1 MSKSAGIHHI
11 TAIAGEP
18 KRHVAFYRDAL
29 GLRLVKR
36 TVNFDDPTTWHLYY
50 GDEVGAPGTAL
61 TFFVWEQL
69 APGRHGSGEA
79 QEIGFKIPESSLAFW
94 RKRLADKGI
103 AAKDAPARFGEQVI
117 SFSDQDGQKL
127 ELIATKQA
135 DGIPGWANGDV
146 PAEHAIRGFHGITL
160 EVPGIAQT
168 GRVLSE
174 VFGFEDA
181 GQDGTRHRFVAKE
194 GPLGT
199 VVDLRVTPGAV
210 RATQGVGTVHHV
222 AFRASGDEQEFEFR
236 KRALD
241 LGLRATDQI
250 SRHYFRSVYFREP
263 NGILFEIATD
273 DPGFT
278 VDEPKQSL
286 GEHIKLPPWYEQ
298 QRKQI
303 EAALPRLE

>member
-1 MSKSAGIHHI
+1 MTKSAGIHHI

-18 KRHVAFYRDAL
+18 KRHVAFYRDSL

-61 TFFVWEQL
+61 TFFVWDRL
-69 APGRHGSGEA
+69 APGRHGSGEP

-94 RKRLADKGI
+94 RKRLSEQGI
-103 AAKDAPARFGEQVI
+103 AAQDAPARFGETVI
-117 SFSDQDGQKL
+117 SFSDPDGQKL
-127 ELIATKQA
+127 ELVATKDAGEIQGWNSG
-135 DGIPGWANGDV
+135 DIPSA
-146 PAEHAIRGFHGITL
+146 HAIRGFHGITL
-160 EVPGIAQT
+160 EVPNPAPT
-168 GRVLSE
+168 GRVLGE
-174 VFGFEDA
+174 VFGFQPA
-181 GQDGTRHRFVAKE
+181 GNEGNRHRFVSE
-194 GPLGT
+194 GAPIGT
-199 VVDLRVTPGAV
+199 VVDLRVTPGLA
-210 RATQGVGTVHHV
+210 RASQGVGTVHHV
-222 AFRASGDEQEFEFR
+222 AFRAADDEQEYEFR
-236 KRALD
+236 KRALE
-241 LGLRATDQI
+241 LGLHATDQI

-298 QRKQI
+298 HRSQI